1 MVICVTILRCR
12 GAETLT
18 GFWIL
23 DFGFFGK
30 SPLFWVQQISNRS
43 FPMSKLH
50 LFVVQPI
57 ENLKLAEAKFKI
69 HRFSVRSSHQRTCSR
84 RADGDAC

>member
-1 MVICVTILRCR
+1 
-12 GAETLT
+12 
-18 GFWIL
+18 
-23 DFGFFGK
+23 
-30 SPLFWVQQISNRS
+30 
-43 FPMSKLH
+43 MSKLH

-69 HRFSVRSSHQRTCSR
+69 HRFSLRSYHQRTCSR